1 MYQVF
6 LYHITTFEFPTEV
19 ILKLFYYLLSGLLG
33 TITKTAESSEC
44 PGKCIHA
51 LASLLCDEVRE
62 DIPCPGEGLR
72 CCIDRRRAKPNQQ
85 QQLQQQQQQ
94 QQQQQKQ
101 QQQLQ
106 QLQQA
111 SGKIMIC

>member
-1 MYQVF
+1 VLFNLPYIK
-6 LYHITTFEFPTEV
+6 LL
-19 ILKLFYYLLSGLLG
+19 LKNLLSKLCNNLFSGLLG

-72 CCIDRRRAKPNQQ
+72 CCIDRRRSKPN
-85 QQLQQQQQQ
+85 QQQQQ
-94 QQQQQKQ
+94 QQQQQK
-101 QQQLQ
+101 
-106 QLQQA
+106 LQQA
-111 SGKIMIC
+111 SGNKIKLNRN